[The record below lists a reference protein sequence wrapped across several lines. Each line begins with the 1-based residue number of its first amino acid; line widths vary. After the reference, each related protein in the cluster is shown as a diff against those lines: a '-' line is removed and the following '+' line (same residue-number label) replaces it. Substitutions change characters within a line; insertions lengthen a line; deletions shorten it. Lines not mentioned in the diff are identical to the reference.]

1 MCFTRNLALA
11 GRFVPRDQFGNIVQN
26 RAHRA
31 FVPEILKMTRNRIV
45 RKAMFQHMQPHE
57 VESITADFRRSNST
71 PEAVDEDFMAY
82 EQPRHPIQRDEH
94 YLKALRKTEQ
104 LFRPTHRLRPVH
116 FPDQRYYPWELAVS
130 AEYPYN
136 VSNWYDAYANRLKRE
151 GLIPDNRKTF
161 HNFYDKIFVD
171 NRLNIHKIKDREAP
185 FFKDGVPQPYGF
197 TNLHARAHVVG
208 IDEPDKIRAVFGVP
222 KLLLQAEQHFIWPL
236 QAYYLNESIDN
247 PLLWGNEMMTGGW
260 RRLNRLIYNGR
271 TVNTVLSLD
280 WSQFDKRALHEIIDD
295 VHNMWRSYF
304 DFESGYVPT
313 SFYPNA
319 KTESERLENLW
330 EWMTYNIKHYPVKL
344 NSRLL
349 YRWNYNGIASGFQQ
363 TQLLD
368 SFVNCIMILTCLS
381 RLGININSKDFF
393 IKVQG
398 DDSLIT
404 LPENVYAMEGQQFL
418 QRIRDTAEFYF
429 NAKLNDKKSEISDS
443 TNNVK
448 VLGYKNKY
456 GIAYRDDD
464 DLLSHL
470 FYPERSYSLPALMS
484 TAIGIAY
491 ASCGCSQRVYDICK
505 NIYDFLRYEMD
516 VEPHELG
523 VRWLFRAGLITYESW
538 AEISLGEFPSMLKL
552 QAMQLGYPE
561 RSTAAKERL
570 WPTKF
575 ESKNGFYF
583 LPYS

>member
-1 MCFTRNLALA
+1 
-11 GRFVPRDQFGNIVQN
+11 
-26 RAHRA
+26 
-31 FVPEILKMTRNRIV
+31 MTRDRIV
-45 RKAMFQHMQPHE
+45 RKAMFQYMQPHE
-57 VESITADFRRSNST
+57 VESITTEFRRSEST
-71 PEAVDEDFMAY
+71 PDAVDADFMSY
-82 EQPRHPIQRDEH
+82 DQPRHPVPRDQH

-104 LFRPTHRLRPVH
+104 LFRPTHRLKPVH

-151 GLIPDNRKTF
+151 GLNPDNRKSF
-161 HNFYDKIFVD
+161 HNFYDKIFTD
-171 NRLNIHKIKDREAP
+171 NRLLIHKIKDRDDE
-185 FFKDGVPQPYGF
+185 FFDDQGIPKPYGF
-197 TNLHARAHVVG
+197 TNLHARAHVVHD
-208 IDEPDKIRAVFGVP
+208 DEPDKIRAVFGVP

-236 QAYYLNESIDN
+236 QAYYLNEASDH

-295 VHNMWRSYF
+295 THNIWRSYF
-304 DFESGYVPT
+304 TFNDGYVPT

-319 KTESERLENLW
+319 KTETERIENLW
-330 EWMTYNIKHYPVKL
+330 EWMTYNVKHYPI
-344 NSRLL
+344 RLSDGTL
-349 YRWNYNGIASGFQQ
+349 YKWRFNGIASGFQQ

-368 SFVNCIMILTCLS
+368 SFVNTIMILTCLS
-381 RLGININSKDFF
+381 RLGVNINSKDFF

-398 DDSLIT
+398 DDSLIC
-404 LPENVYAMEGQQFL
+404 LPEQIYASQGIGFL
-418 QRIRDTAEFYF
+418 QQIRDTAAEYF
-429 NAKLNDKKSEISDS
+429 NAKLNDKKSQISD
-443 TNNVK
+443 TTHNVK
-448 VLGYKNKY
+448 VLGYSNHY
-456 GIAYRDDD
+456 GIPYREDS

-470 FYPERSYSLPALMS
+470 FFPERSYSLPALMS

-491 ASCGCSQRVYDICK
+491 ASCGCSSRVYNICK
-505 NIYDFLRYEMD
+505 NIYDFLRD
-516 VEPHELG
+516 KLNVEPHELG

-538 AEISLGEFPSMLKL
+538 AEINMGEFPTMLKL
-552 QAMQLGYPE
+552 QALSLGYPD
-561 RSTAAKERL
+561 RTFRAKERL
-570 WPTKF
+570 WPTNY